1 MSLNRQTVKDFSLE
15 SFFHSHPVFQ
25 VTELDKFLSQY
36 RTGNRNTRKA
46 LLNYYKNQGR
56 LVSIRRGLYAVV
68 PKGADPAAYPVDP
81 YIIAAKLTEDAT
93 LSHHTA
99 LEYHGKAYTVFNTL
113 TYTSRERT
121 IPLDF
126 RSQTFT
132 PVPVPGELIKHGQV
146 DFGVI
151 RRNRSGIEIRI
162 TSLERTLVD
171 ILNRPDLSGS
181 WEEIW
186 RSLESIEY
194 LDIDSLNEYLNLL
207 HNATIAAKVGY
218 FLHQNKEP
226 LMIDDKFIEELR
238 RKRPN
243 QPHYLSRSKRQ
254 QCHLVKE
261 WNLMVPVE
269 IISHTWSEVL

>member
-1 MSLNRQTVKDFSLE
+1 ME

-25 VTELDKFLSQY
+25 VTELDRFLSQY
-36 RTGNRNTRKA
+36 RTGNQNTRKA
-46 LLNYYKNQGR
+46 LLTYYKSQGR
-56 LVSIRRGLYAVV
+56 LISIRRSLYAVI
-68 PKGADPAAYPVDP
+68 PKGADPAACPVDP
-81 YIIAAKLTEDAT
+81 YMIAAKLTEDAT

-113 TYTSRERT
+113 TYTSQERT
-121 IPLDF
+121 IPLVF

-132 PVPVPGELIKHGQV
+132 PVPVPGELIKHGKV

-171 ILNRPDLSGS
+171 MLNRPDLSGS

-194 LDIDSLNEYLNLL
+194 LDIDSLYEYVIFFIMPLSLPKS
-207 HNATIAAKVGY
+207 ATSSNRIK
-218 FLHQNKEP
+218 NP
-226 LMIDDKFIEELR
+226 
-238 RKRPN
+238 
-243 QPHYLSRSKRQ
+243 
-254 QCHLVKE
+254 
-261 WNLMVPVE
+261 
-269 IISHTWSEVL
+269 